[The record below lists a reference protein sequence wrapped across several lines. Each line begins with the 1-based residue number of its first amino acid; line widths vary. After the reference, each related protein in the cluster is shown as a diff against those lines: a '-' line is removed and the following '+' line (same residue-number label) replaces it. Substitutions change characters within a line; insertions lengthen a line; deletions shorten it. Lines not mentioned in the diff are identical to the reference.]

1 MRISLK
7 ELLDK
12 LGVGYIL
19 SAYETCPWSAYEDEQ
34 GVTCSAEVRMNND
47 GDEIEAEMQ
56 MMRENPS
63 GDEKP
68 VEQVF
73 WLLAKPAVAD
83 KWDVKTVK
91 VRGENNPENLYDW
104 SEKAVSFFNACVQE
118 IKMGKIPDIEEIL
131 AREMKNNERYGGNAS
146 GGGSKAPK
154 IKPQALMGMKG
165 GRGF

>member
-1 MRISLK
+1 MRTQLK

-12 LGVGYIL
+12 LGVGYVL
-19 SAYETCPWSAYEDEQ
+19 SAYETCPWSAYDDEN
-34 GVTCSAEVRMNND
+34 GITCSAEVRMNND

-56 MMRENPS
+56 FMRENPT

-68 VEQVF
+68 IEQVY
-73 WLLAKPAVAD
+73 WLLARPATAD
-83 KWDVKTVK
+83 QWDVKDIK
-91 VRGENNPENLYDW
+91 IRGEGDTEGLYGW
-104 SEKAVSFFNACVQE
+104 TEKAVSFFNACVQE
-118 IKMGKIPDIEEIL
+118 LKMGKIPDIDEIL
-131 AREMKNNERYGGNAS
+131 AREMKSNERYGGGAQ

>member
-1 MRISLK
+1 MRATLK

-19 SAYETCPWSAYEDEQ
+19 SAYETCPWAAYDDEH
-34 GVTCSAEVRMNND
+34 GISCSAEVRMNND

-56 MMRENPS
+56 LMRDNPT

-68 VEQVF
+68 IEQVF
-73 WLLAKPAVAD
+73 WLLAKPATSD
-83 KWDVKTVK
+83 KWDVKTIK
-91 VRGENNPENLYDW
+91 IRGEGDTEGKYGW
-104 SEKAVSFFNACVQE
+104 TEKAVNFFSSCVQE
-118 IKMGKIPDIEEIL
+118 LKMGKVPDIDEIL
-131 AREMKNNERYGGNAS
+131 AREMKNNERFGGSAQ

-154 IKPQALMGMKG
+154 IKPQALMGMKN